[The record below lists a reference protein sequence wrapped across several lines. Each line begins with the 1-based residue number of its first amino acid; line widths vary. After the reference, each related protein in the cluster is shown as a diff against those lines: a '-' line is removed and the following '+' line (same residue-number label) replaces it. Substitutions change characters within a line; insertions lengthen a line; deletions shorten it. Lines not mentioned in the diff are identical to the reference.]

1 MGDMLAKEK
10 QPPGQVSAQKGSQE
24 EEHGVPSST
33 VRRTAGETVRISF
46 RMQRCLHTRLKLESV
61 RQGRT
66 IVSLLEGWV
75 AEQTP
80 LA

>member
-1 MGDMLAKEK
+1 MGNMLAKVK

-24 EEHGVPSST
+24 EEHGSPSPA
-33 VRRTAGETVRISF
+33 VRRTVGETVRISF

>member
-1 MGDMLAKEK
+1 MGNMVAKEN
-10 QPPGQVSAQKGSQE
+10 QTPGQKSAQKGSQE
-24 EEHGVPSST
+24 GEQGVPSST
-33 VRRTAGETVRISF
+33 VRRSVGETVRISF

-66 IVSLLEGWV
+66 IVSLLEGLV